1 MTEKEI
7 VRRGTMNEEITKLYA
22 APGAT
27 PMTIA
32 DAVVRG
38 CIKDREVL
46 ESVIW
51 FIQQYIDHELQG
63 GAEHGKS

>member
-1 MTEKEI
+1 
-7 VRRGTMNEEITKLYA
+7 
-22 APGAT
+22 
-27 PMTIA
+27 MTIA

-38 CIKDREVL
+38 CIADREVL

-63 GAEHGKS
+63 GA